1 MKYYYAVFAIFFC
14 VVSCKTPSLEPQF
27 VIPEQINVRVNRD
40 QTPIQAINATGFIQS
55 VDPEVV
61 NGMPQPEFDE
71 VEVYLICFNQDLS
84 PSELDQKV
92 CNLGLKLVDPI
103 TLCALNEQNPLLA
116 DKYPNATQWRDKNG
130 KACCALFGPRHGK
143 RRVEVYQFDS
153 EWNNYWF
160 FACVRKEST
169 KVSES

>member
-116 DKYPNATQWRDKNG
+116 DKYPNATQWRDKND
-130 KACCALFGPRHGK
+130 KTRCALFDRWDGK
-143 RRVEVYQFDS
+143 RKVRVHQLDGG
-153 EWNNYWF
+153 WPDGWF
-160 FACVRKEST
+160 FVCFRKEDT